1 MFMCSE
7 DLEVQER
14 AIAVLQLIFYIDEK
28 LENSDADEIYTN
40 VTYFLNRKLN
50 SVVPNAQRKL
60 LQVPKGLVKI

>member
-1 MFMCSE
+1 MCSE